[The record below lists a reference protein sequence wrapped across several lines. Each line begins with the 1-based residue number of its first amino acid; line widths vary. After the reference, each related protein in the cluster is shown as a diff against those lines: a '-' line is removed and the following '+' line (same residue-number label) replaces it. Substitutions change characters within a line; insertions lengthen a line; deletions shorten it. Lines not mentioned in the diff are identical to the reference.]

1 MDLDEIDVEQLQQDV
16 EILCIGCMIGSKLAL
31 IDTYSKSWNGKKEGA
46 GAVKVQRENGSKTP
60 EQILRALSACMLGE
74 FLRQSIPLKDDAF
87 NHSLRVQRKRKI
99 DFTLNNDMHHAAVA
113 CVESLQ
119 HAAHVFFEQVDDTS
133 LFLALQHSHQDNAE
147 EYVSEAK
154 EKLYQLRT
162 LTRDLSD
169 LSDACEHDLTGLSAP
184 FLSAIRMMRGTLEAC
199 VDGLSFSM
207 VPEHATPSNRT
218 DNLENQQYHIGH
230 SPFAI
235 LHGMLVHYAA
245 LFRAANSGFDEIYPL
260 WCCVTLHRLL
270 LEQHSVQISEQ
281 TRENNVSFLRA
292 LLHRGEAEYRYES
305 KYTTI
310 HLRRYKDAYHVVPS
324 IFLVVDRRLP
334 HQSGCDQIEW
344 YDIYIDTENI
354 SFSNNSSDIEHEKNE
369 KQHAEKSSAAVK
381 MRFMWCDREM
391 DAIPSMFLPDQTV
404 VLPFAPGCLQPV
416 RSFVSMLYTGKSPDQ
431 TDPGLP
437 RLTRTEEKALA
448 SADFDCRDV
457 LIGTLRHAK
466 QLEICLRHRF
476 YYFPA
481 ERLPHPEQ
489 PIRMV
494 ALYQSYHQ
502 FGSKAG
508 VRYYGEVRDCIMV
521 SRSAIKE
528 MPKDSDALY
537 YRVTVK
543 AWKKLPHTILPR
555 ENGLLLL
562 RTNRFL
568 LFRATNTA
576 ELTLENSWE
585 YRFHRCVQELL
596 RRASKTHDA
605 SSAEMAIL
613 DMTLRVQNDMI
624 CLYRGSHCLLR
635 FPIQEYLRRP
645 IGCEKQLCAYMVVP
659 LDQDDT

>member
-1 MDLDEIDVEQLQQDV
+1 MKLQR
-16 EILCIGCMIGSKLAL
+16 K
-31 IDTYSKSWNGKKEGA
+31 NGL
-46 GAVKVQRENGSKTP
+46 KTP
-60 EQILRALSACMLGE
+60 EQTLRARSARMLGE
-74 FLRQSIPLKDDAF
+74 FLRQSVLLYDGAF
-87 NHSLRVQRKRKI
+87 HHSLRAYPSRKL
-99 DFTLNNDMHHAAVA
+99 DFILNNDMHHTAVA
-113 CVESLQ
+113 CAESLQ
-119 HAAHVFFEQVDDTS
+119 HAAHVFFEQVDNTS
-133 LFLALQHSHQDNAE
+133 LFLTLQRSHQDNAE
-147 EYVSEAK
+147 GCVSVAE
-154 EKLYQLRT
+154 ERLYQLQT
-162 LTRDLSD
+162 LTRDLSE

-199 VDGLSFSM
+199 LDGLSFSM
-207 VPEHATPSNRT
+207 APVCATSNDHT
-218 DNLENQQYHIGH
+218 DHLENQQQNTVL
-230 SPFAI
+230 SPFAV
-235 LHGMLVHYAA
+235 LHEMLVHYAT
-245 LFRAANSGFDEIYPL
+245 LFRVANRGFEEIYPL

-270 LEQHSVQISEQ
+270 LEQHSVQMPEQ
-281 TRENNVSFLRA
+281 TRENSLSFLRA

-334 HQSGCDQIEW
+334 HQGGCDQIEW
-344 YDIYIDTENI
+344 YDIYIDTKNT
-354 SFSNNSSDIEHEKNE
+354 SFSNDSSDMDHEKIE
-369 KQHAEKSSAAVK
+369 KHHSEKSGAAVK

-391 DAIPSMFLPDQTV
+391 DATPSMFVSDQTV

-416 RSFVSMLYTGKSPDQ
+416 RSFVSMLDTGKSPDQ

-481 ERLPHPEQ
+481 ERLPCPEQ

-508 VRYYGEVRDCIMV
+508 VRYYGEVRDCTMV

-568 LFRATNTA
+568 LFHATNTA

-596 RRASKTHDA
+596 RRASKAHGA

-624 CLYRGSHCLLR
+624 CLYRGSRCLLR
-635 FPIQEYLRRP
+635 FPLQEYLRRP

-659 LDQDDT
+659 LNQDDT

>member
-1 MDLDEIDVEQLQQDV
+1 M
-16 EILCIGCMIGSKLAL
+16 
-31 IDTYSKSWNGKKEGA
+31 
-46 GAVKVQRENGSKTP
+46 
-60 EQILRALSACMLGE
+60 
-74 FLRQSIPLKDDAF
+74 
-87 NHSLRVQRKRKI
+87 
-99 DFTLNNDMHHAAVA
+99 
-113 CVESLQ
+113 
-119 HAAHVFFEQVDDTS
+119 
-133 LFLALQHSHQDNAE
+133 
-147 EYVSEAK
+147 
-154 EKLYQLRT
+154 
-162 LTRDLSD
+162 
-169 LSDACEHDLTGLSAP
+169 
-184 FLSAIRMMRGTLEAC
+184 
-199 VDGLSFSM
+199 
-207 VPEHATPSNRT
+207 
-218 DNLENQQYHIGH
+218 
-230 SPFAI
+230 
-235 LHGMLVHYAA
+235 
-245 LFRAANSGFDEIYPL
+245 
-260 WCCVTLHRLL
+260 
-270 LEQHSVQISEQ
+270 
-281 TRENNVSFLRA
+281 
-292 LLHRGEAEYRYES
+292 
-305 KYTTI
+305 
-310 HLRRYKDAYHVVPS
+310 VPS

-354 SFSNNSSDIEHEKNE
+354 SFSNDSSDMDHEKIE
-369 KQHAEKSSAAVK
+369 KHQSEKSGAAVK

-391 DAIPSMFLPDQTV
+391 DAIPSMFLLDQTV

-508 VRYYGEVRDCIMV
+508 VRYYGEVRDCTMV

-568 LFRATNTA
+568 LVRATNTA
-576 ELTLENSWE
+576 ELTLENPWE

-624 CLYRGSHCLLR
+624 CLYRGSRCLLR
-635 FPIQEYLRRP
+635 FPLQEYLRRP

-659 LDQDDT
+659 LNQDDT

>member
-1 MDLDEIDVEQLQQDV
+1 MKLQR
-16 EILCIGCMIGSKLAL
+16 K
-31 IDTYSKSWNGKKEGA
+31 NGL
-46 GAVKVQRENGSKTP
+46 KTP
-60 EQILRALSACMLGE
+60 EQTLRARSARMLGE
-74 FLRQSIPLKDDAF
+74 FLRQSVLLYDGAF
-87 NHSLRVQRKRKI
+87 HHSLRAYPSRKL
-99 DFTLNNDMHHAAVA
+99 DFILNNDMHHTAVA
-113 CVESLQ
+113 CAESLQ
-119 HAAHVFFEQVDDTS
+119 HAAHVFFEQVDNTS
-133 LFLALQHSHQDNAE
+133 LFLTLQRSHQDNAE
-147 EYVSEAK
+147 GCVSVAE
-154 EKLYQLRT
+154 ERLYQLQT
-162 LTRDLSD
+162 LTRDLSE

-199 VDGLSFSM
+199 LDGLSFSM
-207 VPEHATPSNRT
+207 APVCATSNDHT
-218 DNLENQQYHIGH
+218 DHLENQQQNTVL
-230 SPFAI
+230 SPFAV
-235 LHGMLVHYAA
+235 LHEMLVHYAT
-245 LFRAANSGFDEIYPL
+245 LFRVANRGFEEIYPL

-270 LEQHSVQISEQ
+270 LEQNSVQFSEQ
-281 TRENNVSFLRA
+281 TGENHLSFLRA

-334 HQSGCDQIEW
+334 HQGGCDQIEW
-344 YDIYIDTENI
+344 YDIYIDTKNT
-354 SFSNNSSDIEHEKNE
+354 SFSNDSSDMDHEKIE
-369 KQHAEKSSAAVK
+369 KHQSEKSGAAVK

-391 DAIPSMFLPDQTV
+391 DATSSMFLSDQTV

-416 RSFVSMLYTGKSPDQ
+416 RSFVSMLDTGKSPDQ

-448 SADFDCRDV
+448 SADFDCRDI

-481 ERLPHPEQ
+481 ERLPCPEQ

-596 RRASKTHDA
+596 RRASKAHGA

-613 DMTLRVQNDMI
+613 DVTLRVQNDMI

-659 LDQDDT
+659 LNQDDT

>member
-1 MDLDEIDVEQLQQDV
+1 M
-16 EILCIGCMIGSKLAL
+16 
-31 IDTYSKSWNGKKEGA
+31 
-46 GAVKVQRENGSKTP
+46 
-60 EQILRALSACMLGE
+60 
-74 FLRQSIPLKDDAF
+74 
-87 NHSLRVQRKRKI
+87 
-99 DFTLNNDMHHAAVA
+99 
-113 CVESLQ
+113 
-119 HAAHVFFEQVDDTS
+119 
-133 LFLALQHSHQDNAE
+133 
-147 EYVSEAK
+147 
-154 EKLYQLRT
+154 
-162 LTRDLSD
+162 
-169 LSDACEHDLTGLSAP
+169 
-184 FLSAIRMMRGTLEAC
+184 
-199 VDGLSFSM
+199 
-207 VPEHATPSNRT
+207 
-218 DNLENQQYHIGH
+218 
-230 SPFAI
+230 
-235 LHGMLVHYAA
+235 
-245 LFRAANSGFDEIYPL
+245 
-260 WCCVTLHRLL
+260 
-270 LEQHSVQISEQ
+270 
-281 TRENNVSFLRA
+281 RA

-310 HLRRYKDAYHVVPS
+310 HLRRYKDAYDVVPS

-354 SFSNNSSDIEHEKNE
+354 SFSNGSSDMDHEKIE
-369 KQHAEKSSAAVK
+369 KHQSEKSGAAVK

-391 DAIPSMFLPDQTV
+391 DATSSMFLLDQTV

-659 LDQDDT
+659 LDQDDTWQR

>member
-1 MDLDEIDVEQLQQDV
+1 
-16 EILCIGCMIGSKLAL
+16 
-31 IDTYSKSWNGKKEGA
+31 
-46 GAVKVQRENGSKTP
+46 
-60 EQILRALSACMLGE
+60 
-74 FLRQSIPLKDDAF
+74 
-87 NHSLRVQRKRKI
+87 
-99 DFTLNNDMHHAAVA
+99 
-113 CVESLQ
+113 
-119 HAAHVFFEQVDDTS
+119 
-133 LFLALQHSHQDNAE
+133 
-147 EYVSEAK
+147 
-154 EKLYQLRT
+154 
-162 LTRDLSD
+162 
-169 LSDACEHDLTGLSAP
+169 
-184 FLSAIRMMRGTLEAC
+184 
-199 VDGLSFSM
+199 
-207 VPEHATPSNRT
+207 
-218 DNLENQQYHIGH
+218 
-230 SPFAI
+230 
-235 LHGMLVHYAA
+235 
-245 LFRAANSGFDEIYPL
+245 
-260 WCCVTLHRLL
+260 
-270 LEQHSVQISEQ
+270 
-281 TRENNVSFLRA
+281 
-292 LLHRGEAEYRYES
+292 
-305 KYTTI
+305 
-310 HLRRYKDAYHVVPS
+310 
-324 IFLVVDRRLP
+324 
-334 HQSGCDQIEW
+334 
-344 YDIYIDTENI
+344 
-354 SFSNNSSDIEHEKNE
+354 
-369 KQHAEKSSAAVK
+369 

-391 DAIPSMFLPDQTV
+391 DATPSMFLPDQTV

-431 TDPGLP
+431 TDQGLP

-508 VRYYGEVRDCIMV
+508 VRYYGEVRDCTMV
-521 SRSAIKE
+521 PRSAIKE

-568 LFRATNTA
+568 LVRATNTA
-576 ELTLENSWE
+576 ELTLENPWE

>member
-1 MDLDEIDVEQLQQDV
+1 MKLQR
-16 EILCIGCMIGSKLAL
+16 K
-31 IDTYSKSWNGKKEGA
+31 NGL
-46 GAVKVQRENGSKTP
+46 KTP
-60 EQILRALSACMLGE
+60 EQTLRARSARMLGE
-74 FLRQSIPLKDDAF
+74 FLRQSVLLYDGAF
-87 NHSLRVQRKRKI
+87 HHSLRAYPSRKL
-99 DFTLNNDMHHAAVA
+99 DFILNNDMHHTAVA
-113 CVESLQ
+113 CAESLQ
-119 HAAHVFFEQVDDTS
+119 HAAHVFFEQVDNTS
-133 LFLALQHSHQDNAE
+133 LFLTLQRSHQDNAE
-147 EYVSEAK
+147 GCVSVAE
-154 EKLYQLRT
+154 ERLYQLQT
-162 LTRDLSD
+162 LTRDLSE

-199 VDGLSFSM
+199 LDGLSFSM
-207 VPEHATPSNRT
+207 APVCATSNDHT
-218 DNLENQQYHIGH
+218 DHLENQQQNTVL
-230 SPFAI
+230 SPFAV
-235 LHGMLVHYAA
+235 LHEMLVHYAT
-245 LFRAANSGFDEIYPL
+245 LFRVANRGFEEIYPL

-270 LEQHSVQISEQ
+270 LEQHSVQFSEQ
-281 TRENNVSFLRA
+281 TGENHLSFLRA

-334 HQSGCDQIEW
+334 HQGGCDQIEW
-344 YDIYIDTENI
+344 YDIYIDTKNT
-354 SFSNNSSDIEHEKNE
+354 SFSNDSSDMDHEKIE
-369 KQHAEKSSAAVK
+369 KHHSEKSGAAVK

-391 DAIPSMFLPDQTV
+391 DATSSMFLSDQTV

-416 RSFVSMLYTGKSPDQ
+416 RSFVSMLDTGKSPDQ

-585 YRFHRCVQELL
+585 YRFHRCMQELL
-596 RRASKTHDA
+596 RRASKTSGA

-659 LDQDDT
+659 LNQDDT